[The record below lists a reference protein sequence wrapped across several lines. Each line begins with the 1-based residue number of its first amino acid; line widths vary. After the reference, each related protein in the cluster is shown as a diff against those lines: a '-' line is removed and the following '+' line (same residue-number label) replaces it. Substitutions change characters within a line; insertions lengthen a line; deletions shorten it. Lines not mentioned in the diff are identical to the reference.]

1 MPPATFTMLV
11 LSPGSATLATAT
23 ATTASARPRLTLL
36 ARWPTVVPE
45 ESSPV
50 LSTAP
55 DVSLATEPLETV
67 GSAILDLSTVKQRN
81 FSGLKYK
88 W

>member
-1 MPPATFTMLV
+1 MPPDTLIMLV

-23 ATTASARPRLTLL
+23 ATTASARPRLTLS
-36 ARWPTVVPE
+36 ARWPTVAPE

-50 LSTAP
+50 LTTAT

-67 GSAILDLSTVKQRN
+67 GSAMLGISTVKQRN
-81 FSGLKYK
+81 FFQAENI
-88 W
+88 

>member
-1 MPPATFTMLV
+1 MPPDTLTMSV
-11 LSPGSATLATAT
+11 LSPGLATLATAT
-23 ATTASARPRLTLL
+23 ATMASARRRLTRS
-36 ARWPTVVPE
+36 ARWPTVAPE

-50 LSTAP
+50 STTAT

-67 GSAILDLSTVKQRN
+67 GSAMLGISTVKQRN
-81 FSGLKYK
+81 FSGWKYK